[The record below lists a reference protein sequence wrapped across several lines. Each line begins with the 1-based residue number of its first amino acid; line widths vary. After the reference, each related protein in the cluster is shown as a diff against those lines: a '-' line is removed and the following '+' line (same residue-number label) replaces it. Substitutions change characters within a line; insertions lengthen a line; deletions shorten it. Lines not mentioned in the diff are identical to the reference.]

1 MPVAELGPQW
11 GGVNRPDAW
20 DLRQP
25 AARLTPAVQG
35 HDALV
40 NGCYLGPDST
50 ILPRQY
56 LENAA
61 DGRGNPAIS
70 ATRDDP
76 EQLRRSITALGRY
89 NTELGQGPAQGI
101 AEHRTLA
108 HQQFPGPVQHQAGLL
123 LLRLDRNDPP
133 RRAR

>member
-1 MPVAELGPQW
+1 MRTDQSHNQC
-11 GGVNRPDAW
+11 GGDDRADAW

-25 AARLTPAVQG
+25 LARLTPAVQG

-40 NGCYLGPDST
+40 NGCYLGADST
-50 ILPRQY
+50 VLPRQY

-76 EQLRRSITALGRY
+76 EQLRRSITALGRH
-89 NTELGQGPAQGI
+89 NNELGQVPAQSI
-101 AEHRTLA
+101 SHNRTLT
-108 HQQFPGPVQHQAGLL
+108 HMPFPYPH
-123 LLRLDRNDPP
+123 
-133 RRAR
+133 